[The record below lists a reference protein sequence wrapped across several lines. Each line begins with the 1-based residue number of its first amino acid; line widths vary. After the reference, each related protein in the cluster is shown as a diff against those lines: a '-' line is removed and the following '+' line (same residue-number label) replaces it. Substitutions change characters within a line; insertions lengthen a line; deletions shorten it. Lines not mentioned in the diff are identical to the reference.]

1 LRTFL
6 QHDTVDV
13 LYLRI
18 WPAFAGPATRIDT
31 MAKTFGVWGIDIG
44 QCALKALRLEIID
57 GQPTATAFDYI
68 EHPKILSQPD
78 ADPDALTREALEK
91 FLSRNPLGRD
101 HVSIGVPGQSGL
113 ARFVKLPPVEEKK
126 VTDIVK
132 FEAKQQIPF
141 PLEEVVWDYQRL
153 SDKVEVIGGF
163 AMETEIGLFAMK
175 RDIINRF
182 LGHYNGVKAEVNVVQ
197 MAPLALT
204 NYAAYELLKKRGG
217 DPALEEQPTD
227 LPPGKKKKCVVIL
240 DIGTDASNL
249 IITDGAK
256 IIWQRPVPL
265 GGNNF
270 TRVLTKETKLTFAKA
285 EHLKRNAAKSPELA
299 MILKALRPVLTDFVG
314 EVQRSLGYFTNTHRD
329 AHVAYMV
336 GLGSAFKLPGL
347 QKYLSEKLALDVRKP
362 SAIDGIVGDAVL
374 NDPVFQENSLT
385 FPVAYGLALQGLA
398 LAQTT
403 PEEQRKYSL
412 LRTNLLPSEIRTD
425 RLIRAKKPWAAAA
438 AACVLLGVSAA
449 ALGYGSQYKALTDK
463 KLTESLKKGSETVSA
478 AGTQNGAYTKTKGD
492 VESAV
497 SSVKAIVAGNDERL
511 NWIRLHEVVAN
522 TLPKPPL
529 VEEFDEKGDVLK
541 VEKLV
546 VDKVTGHP
554 VETGNLTLGA
564 KAPPYDRDWPDQRD
578 YLLNENALKSIQ
590 KYSTRVRAG
599 VTSEK
604 LLDNQSLF
612 VENLPLVNIEA
623 IDCRF
628 TDNLQQFLDNANDEA
643 KKEHGLFI
651 VADLQDERVYK
662 IKKADGTEEEFK
674 MPAERESST
683 EPKAKPPGADARVM
697 YNPKASGSS
706 GWVVEVRGYTY
717 HKDGFLFVKRT
728 LVRNLQEINEYARAK
743 NQHEKIGKVLKDA
756 KDPVF
761 GKVSHA
767 FLGAQRITEE
777 GATKKADSKPPFA
790 LVNNGTLDKL
800 VAASAPTGA
809 DPGSGG
815 DPRGGGNPGAG
826 MPGIPGMPGMPGGD
840 GAATGA
846 WKPLLGTS
854 SQTSSGTGAG
864 GMFGMGAG
872 PGIPGL
878 FNGAGQDAGQP
889 VGGPNK
895 RQLVEFIVY
904 FVWQEPVS
912 ATGTIVAPAAP

>member
-1 LRTFL
+1 
-6 QHDTVDV
+6 
-13 LYLRI
+13 
-18 WPAFAGPATRIDT
+18 

-101 HVSIGVPGQSGL
+101 HVAIGVPGQSGL

-175 RDIINRF
+175 RDIINRH
-182 LGHYNGVKAEVNVVQ
+182 LGYYNSVKAEVNVVQ

-204 NYAAYELLKKRGG
+204 NYAAYELLRKRGG

-299 MILKALRPVLTDFVG
+299 TILKALRPVLTDFVG

-362 SAIDGIVGDAVL
+362 TAIDGIVGDAVL
-374 NDPVFQENSLT
+374 NDPVFQENALT

-403 PEEQRKYSL
+403 PEDQRKYSL

-438 AACVLLGVSAA
+438 AACILLGVSAA
-449 ALGYGSQYKALTDK
+449 AMGYGSQYRALNDK
-463 KLTESLKKGSETVSA
+463 KLDESLKKGSDIVLANTSQ
-478 AGTQNGAYTKTKGD
+478 TSTFTKTRGD

-529 VEEFDEKGDVLK
+529 LEEFDQKGDTLKDPAYVL
-541 VEKLV
+541 
-546 VDKVTGHP
+546 DKVTGQP
-554 VETGNLTLGA
+554 VELGNLVQPA
-564 KAPPYDRDWPDQRD
+564 KSGVEPWPDQTEYFFR
-578 YLLNENALKSIQ
+578 EGALKSIQ

-604 LLDNQSLF
+604 LLDSQSLF

-623 IDCRF
+623 IDCRY

-643 KKEHGLFI
+643 KKEHGLHI

-662 IKKADGTEEEFK
+662 VKNAMGVEEEFK
-674 MPAERESST
+674 MPAEREQST
-683 EPKAKPPGADARVM
+683 EPKAKTNGKDPRYM
-697 YNPKASGSS
+697 FNPKSAGSS
-706 GWVVEVRGYTY
+706 GWVIEVRGYTY
-717 HKDGFLFVKRT
+717 HKDGFLFVRRT

-743 NQHEKIGKVLKDA
+743 NQNEKIGKVLKDA

-777 GATKKADSKPPFA
+777 GGVKKPDSKPPFT
-790 LVNNGTLDKL
+790 LVISGTLDKL
-800 VAASAPTGA
+800 LAPAAGA
-809 DPGSGG
+809 AGG
-815 DPRGGGNPGAG
+815 DPSAGGDSRGGGPGPGAG
-826 MPGIPGMPGMPGGD
+826 MPTGVGGPPGGPEGG
-840 GAATGA
+840 GAASGGA
-846 WKPLLGTS
+846 WSGLLGTPAAA
-854 SQTSSGTGAG
+854 SSGSGPGAG
-864 GMFGMGAG
+864 MGMGMGPSSG

-878 FNGAGQDAGQP
+878 FGGAGQDTGASAPPTGGAG
-889 VGGPNK
+889 K

-912 ATGTIVAPAAP
+912 ATGTIVAPTTP

>member
-1 LRTFL
+1 
-6 QHDTVDV
+6 
-13 LYLRI
+13 
-18 WPAFAGPATRIDT
+18 

-101 HVSIGVPGQSGL
+101 HVAIGVPGQSGL

-126 VTDIVK
+126 VSDIVK

-175 RDIINRF
+175 RDIINRH

-299 MILKALRPVLTDFVG
+299 TILKALRPVLTDFVG

-362 SAIDGIVGDAVL
+362 AAIDGIVGDAVL

-412 LRTNLLPSEIRTD
+412 LRTNLLPTEIRTD
-425 RLIRAKKPWAAAA
+425 RQIRAKKPWAAAA

-449 ALGYGSQYKALTDK
+449 AMGYGSQYRALNDK
-463 KLTESLKKGSETVSA
+463 KLADSLDKGSKVVSA
-478 AGTQNGAYTKTKGD
+478 STSQNSTFTKTKGD
-492 VESAV
+492 VETAV
-497 SSVKAIVAGNDERL
+497 SSVKAIIAGNEERL

-529 VEEFDEKGDVLK
+529 LEEFDDKGDTLKEFKYVIDNTSGKPVEKGNLELPAK
-541 VEKLV
+541 NGVE
-546 VDKVTGHP
+546 P
-554 VETGNLTLGA
+554 
-564 KAPPYDRDWPDQRD
+564 WPDQGE
-578 YLLNENALKSIQ
+578 YLAREGALKSIQ

-628 TDNLQQFLDNANDEA
+628 TDNLQQFFDNANDAA
-643 KKEHGLFI
+643 KRDYGLYI
-651 VADLQDERVYK
+651 VADLQDERIYK
-662 IKKADGTEEEFK
+662 VKNATGVEEEFK
-674 MPAERESST
+674 MPAEREPST
-683 EPKAKPPGADARVM
+683 EPRAKPAGNDPRYM
-697 YNPKASGSS
+697 FNPKASGTS
-706 GWVVEVRGYTY
+706 GWVIEVRGYTY
-717 HKDGFLFVKRT
+717 HKDGYLFVRRT

-743 NQHEKIGKVLKDA
+743 NQNEKIGKVLKDA
-756 KDPVF
+756 KDPIF

-767 FLGAQRITEE
+767 FLGAQNITEE
-777 GATKKADSKPPFA
+777 NATKKSDSKPPFA
-790 LVNNGTLDKL
+790 LVNNGNLEKL
-800 VAASAPTGA
+800 IGAAPAAAG
-809 DPGSGG
+809 GEGVGG
-815 DPRGGGNPGAG
+815 DPRGGSPGAG
-826 MPGIPGMPGMPGGD
+826 MPGMPSGLGGPEGGG
-840 GAATGA
+840 GAASGGTWSG
-846 WKPLLGTS
+846 LLGTPPPS
-854 SQTSSGTGAG
+854 PQGSGPGMGMPSG
-864 GMFGMGAG
+864 GMG

-878 FNGAGQDAGQP
+878 FGGSGQDTGTAP
-889 VGGPNK
+889 TPIGGANK

-912 ATGTIVAPAAP
+912 ATGTIVTAAP